1 MMRRM
6 KMSTVAA
13 VAALGAT
20 VAPAFGGDLEI
31 TVGSIE
37 GDSGTVMVALHAE
50 AGAGAFPDVEGAVAA
65 QWAKA
70 APGARRFVF
79 AGLPAGRFAIAVFH
93 DENGNGALDTDIL
106 GIPKEGYGFSRNARG
121 SFGPPRFAAAAVEIP
136 AGGDTVRTAT
146 DLTYRED

>member
-1 MMRRM
+1 MMHRM

-31 TVGSIE
+31 TVGSIKV
-37 GDSGTVMVALHAE
+37 DFGTVMVALHAE
-50 AGAGAFPDVEGAVAA
+50 ADAGTFPDVKGAVAA

-93 DENGNGALDTDIL
+93 DGNGNGELDTDIL
-106 GIPKEGYGFSRNARG
+106 GIPKEGYGFSRNTKG
-121 SFGPPRFAAAAVEIP
+121 SFGPPRFADAAVEVP
-136 AGGDTVRTAT
+136 PGGGTVRTAT
-146 DLTYRED
+146 DLIYRED